1 MAKLHLNLKAE
12 YFDQIKA
19 GVKPHEFRLQTPYWC
34 LRLLG
39 KSFDG
44 IVLKKGYPKAG
55 DPDRTIERPWRGIEQ
70 QKITHPHF
78 GANPVAVFA
87 IRVN

>member
-1 MAKLHLNLKAE
+1 MAILHLNLKAE

-19 GVKPHEFRLQTPYWC
+19 GVKQHEFRLQTPYWTR
-34 LRLLG
+34 RLVG
-39 KSFDG
+39 KTFEG

-55 DPDRTIERPWRGIEQ
+55 DSDRTIERPWLGFERQ
-70 QKITHPHF
+70 VRTHPHF
-78 GANPVAVFA
+78 GAQPVAVFA